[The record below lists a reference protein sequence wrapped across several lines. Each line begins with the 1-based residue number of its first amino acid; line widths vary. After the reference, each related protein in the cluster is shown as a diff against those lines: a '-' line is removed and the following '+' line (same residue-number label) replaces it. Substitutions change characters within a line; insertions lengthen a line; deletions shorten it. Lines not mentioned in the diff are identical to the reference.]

1 MVSARLRRRRLLL
14 WGLLAAGFLFVNF
27 HRTATAVLADA
38 LAGTF
43 DATGTELGLLHAS
56 FFYIYAALQ
65 LPAGLVVD
73 RYGPRRVGAV
83 GLALMTAGV
92 AAFAT
97 SGSLTVALVARGVV
111 GLGGSV
117 LYVATLRFLAS
128 WYQPQEFATMTGWT
142 IAAAGVGG
150 ILATTPL
157 ALAIEAVGWRAA
169 LLATGAA
176 SAIIAVGV
184 AAFVRDRPS
193 GAVAEAIHDRLSDA
207 VADDSRDRPSGDD
220 GGAADVGEPE
230 RETASL
236 ADVLA
241 NTRTVLGEAE
251 TWLMGAL
258 LFFVLGVNFTVIGLW
273 GVPFVVDTYDVTVG
287 RASIYVLLGNVGFV
301 LGSPA
306 LGALSDRLGRRTEL
320 IVASSLGFTLAYA
333 ALVAVPPLP
342 VVGLVFFLVMFANG
356 GVALAFT
363 VGKERH
369 DPEVGGTITGV
380 INSLGY
386 VGAAVFPALMGVIL
400 DAYWTGETIGG
411 ARVYTV
417 AGYRVAFGIA
427 TLAGVL
433 ATGSALWL
441 HVRESRAGAVT
452 SSAAAPD

>member
-1 MVSARLRRRRLLL
+1 MVSAGTRRRRLLQ

-73 RYGPRRVGAV
+73 RYCPRRVGAG

-128 WYQPQEFATMTGWT
+128 WYRPQEFATMTGWT

-150 ILATTPL
+150 VLATTPL

-176 SAIIAVGV
+176 TGIIAVGV

-193 GAVAEAIHDRLSDA
+193 GP

-241 NTRTVLGEAE
+241 NTRTVFGEAE
-251 TWLMGAL
+251 TWLMGAM

-287 RASIYVLLGNVGFV
+287 RASTYVLLGNVGFV

-320 IVASSLGFTLAYA
+320 IVASSLGFALAYA
-333 ALVAVPPLP
+333 ALLAVPPLP

-369 DPEVGGTITGV
+369 APDVGGTITGI

-386 VGAAVFPALMGVIL
+386 FGAATFPALLGVVL

-427 TLAGVL
+427 TLAGLL
-433 ATGSALWL
+433 ATGCALWL